1 MDALCSKLLNRAPK
15 NKVLGIA
22 GSYSWSKGALTALQA
37 FAEKIKLDKI
47 TPEVEVYAAPTEK
60 DLEKCFEL
68 GKNLGE
74 AIS

>member
-1 MDALCSKLLNRAPK
+1 MEALCSKLLNRAPK

-22 GSYSWSKGALTALQA
+22 GSYSWSKGALTALQG
-37 FAEKIKLDKI
+37 FAEKIKLEKI
-47 TPEVEVYAAPTEK
+47 EPEVEVYTSPTAE

-74 AIS
+74 AIL